1 MPIIDSPSRVKGL
14 NSTSTSALPNIN
26 IRVGD
31 GELDYID
38 FEDDDYDSEYLP
50 ALIDSKLFTAN

>member
-1 MPIIDSPSRVKGL
+1 MVKGL